1 MQHVEVGKPYI
12 IIIVTSYVGH
22 VELRSAHRR
31 AIPKELLDSMNV
43 TRIFLLA
50 KIPPHEK
57 YINQNAIED
66 ESRAFGDILQ
76 GSFIEDYRNLTFK
89 HLMGLQWASTN
100 CSEAFYILKVDD
112 DTVFNLERTYKL
124 LKSLRLKGDF
134 FMGYMLNNTKPIR
147 KHLNKWYVTWEE
159 YPRNDY
165 PPYLSGWYYITTPNA
180 ARRVTNE
187 AIYHP
192 YFWID
197 DLLITGLLT
206 EALNIKLVQVPKG
219 FWLEYYELLE
229 CCLRDMIKEK
239 IIYISQNVVE
249 YESRAFGDIL
259 QGSFVESYRS
269 LIFFKHLMG
278 LQWASTN
285 CSEAVYILK
294 VDDDTVF
301 NWEKT
306 YKLIK
311 SLRLKGD
318 FFMGYMLNDTK
329 PVRKHLNKWYV
340 TWEEYPRDDYPPY
353 LSGALYITTP
363 NAARRIQKKFEN
375 TTAT

>member
-1 MQHVEVGKPYI
+1 MAFRLPCHDKMQRRLLGMGILSIIILIYWIYWSQSLELNNMLFVLKLNNTQFIRDLIIQPSNAACRSKPYI

-239 IIYISQNVVE
+239 IMCDATVGPNGGRNNLIVE
-249 YESRAFGDIL
+249 FNDAL
-259 QGSFVESYRS
+259 N
-269 LIFFKHLMG
+269 LC
-278 LQWASTN
+278 WSTKN
-285 CSEAVYILK
+285 CSARTKEKDLSK
-294 VDDDTVF
+294 VCVAYRARSIFSDGKPEIKYLGTGV
-301 NWEKT
+301 KMT
-306 YKLIK
+306 AK
-311 SLRLKGD
+311 SL
-318 FFMGYMLNDTK
+318 N
-329 PVRKHLNKWYV
+329 
-340 TWEEYPRDDYPPY
+340 
-353 LSGALYITTP
+353 
-363 NAARRIQKKFEN
+363 
-375 TTAT
+375 